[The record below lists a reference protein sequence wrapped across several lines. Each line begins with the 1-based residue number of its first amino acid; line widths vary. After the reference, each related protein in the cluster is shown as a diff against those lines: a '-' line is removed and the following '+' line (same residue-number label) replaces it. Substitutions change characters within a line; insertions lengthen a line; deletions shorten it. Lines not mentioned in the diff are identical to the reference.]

1 MSADVFTPPN
11 SAAFAWR
18 QTERTMP
25 TVTKAG
31 RYEIVGELGRGAM
44 GVVYKAMDPVI
55 GRTVAVKTIRLSE
68 EGTGLSRPE
77 LLTRFQTEARAAGL
91 LTHPNIVVVFDAG
104 EEDGLYYITMELVEG
119 KSLQALIDGGH
130 AFPLPRTLRIM
141 EQTCSALQFAHERN
155 VVHRDIKP
163 ANLMLTADDTVKVTD
178 FGTAKILQFGTIQQT
193 AHVMGTPSYMSPEQV
208 KGRAVDGRSDIFSL
222 GVMLYEM
229 VTGEK
234 PFPGQ
239 NITTVIYKI
248 VNEDPVP
255 PRQIDPSIHPGISA
269 AIMKALEKEPEQRYQ
284 SCREMLEDL
293 RNYRSLATG
302 GANPQSTM
310 AGGVGSPAATMVSA
324 NTSGHGLGGD
334 DLGVGAT
341 ARSLASRSSSPGQT
355 PIIRR
360 TGSIAPAKEPP
371 KKKSLVGTIFA
382 ALLLLG
388 VIAYGANKI
397 KPVFEAARELH
408 ASQQKSAGQ
417 LPPAVTPDSNPEKA
431 AANAGETDAS
441 AQSKDSGA
449 TSAPGA
455 ETKPVEAKATETI
468 PERVAPK
475 KAESS
480 INAKAAEYKGRIEE
494 AISER
499 GLNGRVKVQ
508 GSGNSLTL
516 AGKLRPSEHGAL
528 LKFLRNAPSDV
539 RVIDHIEYD
548 DTPVADTSS
557 PEEGFHPVPAAGRGA
572 IHVVTDVIGATALLH
587 GSAGR
592 VLNKC
597 ETPCS
602 FNNLTPAQYSLE
614 VQKEGYQPVQT
625 ALQVKKGDV
634 QDQKIKLE
642 SLVKGIY
649 VSSQPPGADV
659 FINGAKQSGQTPVTL
674 PLAPGQYNLV
684 LRLQG
689 YEAYAGGIQ
698 VKDNIQTQLN
708 VPLTEKSASTRVA
721 WAQVNT
727 NPKGAEI
734 IVDGTSTGHFTP
746 ARVQLPAG
754 MHNVTLRLNGY
765 QQAKRTV
772 QVSEGS
778 TVTIDE
784 PLHQK

>member
-1 MSADVFTPPN
+1 MT
-11 SAAFAWR
+11 
-18 QTERTMP
+18 

-31 RYEIVGELGRGAM
+31 RYEFVGELGRGAM

-55 GRTVAVKTIRLSE
+55 GRTVAVKAIRLSA

-77 LLTRFQTEARAAGL
+77 LLARFQTEARAAGL

-119 KSLQALIDGGH
+119 KSLQALLDSGQ

-178 FGTAKILQFGTIQQT
+178 FGTAKILQFGTVQQT

-248 VNEDPVP
+248 VNEEPVP

-269 AIMKALEKEPEQRYQ
+269 VVMRALEKDPDQRYQ
-284 SCREMLEDL
+284 SCREMLEEL
-293 RNYRSLATG
+293 KNYRAIAG
-302 GANPQSTM
+302 GGNPQSTM
-310 AGGVGSPAATMVSA
+310 VVGGASPAATMI
-324 NTSGHGLGGD
+324 SGNAGGRGIGGED
-334 DLGVGAT
+334 QTVADT
-341 ARSLASRSSSPGQT
+341 TRSLSSRAASPGQT
-355 PIIRR
+355 PMVRR
-360 TGSIAPAKEPP
+360 TGAIAPVAGPP
-371 KKKSLVGTIFA
+371 KKKSVFGTILA

-388 VIAYGANKI
+388 VIVYGANKI
-397 KPVFEAARELH
+397 KPVFQAARELH
-408 ASQQKSAGQ
+408 AAQEKSGGQ
-417 LPPAVTPDSNPEKA
+417 AAAATTTTNPPAENQGSNPSETAAPSQPKDSA
-431 AANAGETDAS
+431 AASTTGEEIR
-441 AQSKDSGA
+441 
-449 TSAPGA
+449 PV
-455 ETKPVEAKATETI
+455 ETKPEKV
-468 PERVAPK
+468 VVK
-475 KAESS
+475 KAESTVS
-480 INAKAAEYKGRIEE
+480 PKAAEYKGRIEQ
-494 AISER
+494 AIIER
-499 GLNGRVKVQ
+499 GLTGRAKVQ
-508 GSGNSLTL
+508 ASGNTLTV
-516 AGKLRPSEHGAL
+516 AGKLRPAEHGAL
-528 LKFLRNAPSDV
+528 LGFLRNAPSDV

-548 DTPVADTSS
+548 DTPVATSS
-557 PEEGFHPVPAAGRGA
+557 NPDEGGHPVPVPGRGA
-572 IHVVTDVIGATALLH
+572 IHVVTDVIGANAVLR
-587 GSAGR
+587 GPAGH
-592 VLNKC
+592 VVNKC

-602 FNNLTPAQYSLE
+602 FNNLSPAQYSLE

-625 ALQVKKGDV
+625 ALQVKHGDV

-642 SLVKGIY
+642 SLAKGIFIT
-649 VSSQPPGADV
+649 SKPPGADV

-674 PLAPGQYNLV
+674 PLASGQYNLV
-684 LRLQG
+684 LRLPG
-689 YEAYAGGIQ
+689 YEAYAGSIQ
-698 VKDNIQTQLN
+698 VKDNIQTQLDATLN
-708 VPLTEKSASTRVA
+708 EKSATRVA
-721 WAQVNT
+721 WAQINT

-734 IVDGTSTGHFTP
+734 IVDGTSTGQFTP
-746 ARVQLPAG
+746 ARVQVPAG
-754 MHNVTLRLNGY
+754 MHTVTLRLSGY

-772 QVSEGS
+772 QVSEGG

-784 PLHQK
+784 PMRPK